1 MLERIHQV
9 VADML
14 RTHDLENYEFD
25 HEDPWT
31 DILASVAWAIRSSV
45 HSTKDATPGELVFGR
60 DMIFHDT
67 FRANWQAIHMHK
79 VRDTLRNNL
88 RENNKRSNHIY
99 KDGDYVLVTD
109 YDIKRKMMAP
119 NKGPYLINKVQ
130 TNSTVKL
137 QRGPVEETI
146 NIRRLIPF
154 KGTI

>member
-1 MLERIHQV
+1 
-9 VADML
+9 ML

-25 HEDPWT
+25 YEDPWT

-45 HSTKDATPGELVFGR
+45 HHTKDATPGELVFGR

-88 RENNKRSNHIY
+88 MGKNKISNHIY

-119 NKGPYLINKVQ
+119 NKGPYLINKVL
-130 TNSTVKL
+130 TNGTVKL
-137 QRGPVEETI
+137 QRGPVEETL